1 MKQRAVTVEGIRFA
15 PHWWRDY
22 VGTINGRKVWATRVD
37 SDWIVGT
44 GIWLTAK
51 TLGGGRTLREAVRM
65 AKDRG

>member
-1 MKQRAVTVEGIRFA
+1 MKQKAISVEGVRFE

-22 VGTINGRKVWATRVD
+22 VGTINGRKVWAKRVE

-44 GIWLTAK
+44 GVVFAR

-65 AKDRG
+65 AKEKVA